1 MAGRGL
7 GADAMAVRPRV
18 VAALAAQF
26 RDLEAA
32 DEGFDAAVEKL
43 VASGSRPDDVAA
55 FLFVAAKRSIIDTRR
70 KSVREQ
76 RAIEG
81 AVTLAEP
88 AVIAFPEAVPD
99 ERLRLLFICCHPAI
113 GLEARA
119 MLALRIVL
127 GVEVGAIASGFLLN
141 VDAVRQ
147 RITRAKAKVGAAG
160 IPFELPHRRN
170 WGERVEAILLALEQ
184 AYVAAYR
191 EGARDELTAEVERLA
206 EMLVDL
212 LPDEPEARAL
222 AALVLL
228 ARSRQAARGGG
239 NIPLSEQD
247 SALWDRE
254 RIERARALLDAPFD
268 GRPGRF
274 RILALIHLTHARRAF
289 GASTD
294 WPAIV
299 KLYDALATLDGGPTV
314 AIARAVAMAQAG
326 DAGAALEALPEESHD
341 YAPWHA
347 ARGDILARLG
357 RGDEARAALERALS
371 LTQGDGPRAL
381 LRARLERLS

>member
-1 MAGRGL
+1 
-7 GADAMAVRPRV
+7 MAVRPSV

-32 DEGFDAAVEKL
+32 DEGFDAALEKL

-55 FLFVAAKRSIIDTRR
+55 FLFVAAKRSIIDRRR
-70 KSVREQ
+70 KSAREQ

-81 AVTLAEP
+81 ASALAEP
-88 AVIAFPEAVPD
+88 AVIGFPEAVPD

-127 GVEVGAIASGFLLN
+127 GVEVDTIASGFLLN

-160 IPFELPHRRN
+160 IPFELPHRRD
-170 WGERVEAILLALEQ
+170 WGQRVEAILLALEQ
-184 AYVAAYR
+184 AHVAAYR
-191 EGARDELTAEVERLA
+191 EGARDDLAAEVERLA

-228 ARSRQAARGGG
+228 VRSRDAAREGGS
-239 NIPLSEQD
+239 ISLAEQD
-247 SALWDRE
+247 SARWDRT
-254 RIERARALLDAPFD
+254 RIERARSLLDAPFE
-268 GRPGRF
+268 GPPGRF
-274 RILALIHLTHARRAF
+274 RLLALIHLTHARRAY
-289 GASTD
+289 GAPTD
-294 WPAIV
+294 WPTIV
-299 KLYDALATLDGGPTV
+299 TLYDALAALDGGPTV
-314 AIARAVAMAQAG
+314 AIARAVALAQAG
-326 DAGAALEALPEESHD
+326 DAVAALEALPEAQESH
-341 YAPWHA
+341 APWYA

-357 RGDEARAALERALS
+357 RGEEARAEIERALE
-371 LTQGDGPRAL
+371 LTQGAGPRAL